1 MTIVDN
7 TLQVR
12 GSPVRWISWQRM
24 VETKLVITI
33 EMSSQ
38 VVGSLVVEHVLV
50 VTGCSPWADWTLA
63 EFLINVLLTTIST
76 ETARPPSNT
85 GGFSRGDNT
94 TPALLLS
101 ISLRISYILTLTT
114 SPRYLAHRTYFVTAS
129 LLQLM
134 SWHCCDIKVP
144 PLFLVGWEFPVTLLE
159 DYLRLNY
166 NLETNTISL
175 EIGLPSLLKRLVK
188 QNLSV
193 DWKCQ
198 ISLSQKLWVGFV
210 NKLCRIVC
218 GLWWITSSIKF
229 PLLSI
234 YTEVLSLPIMK

>member
-1 MTIVDN
+1 MINRPPSIEHPTVVFLSSPNMTIVDN
-7 TLQVR
+7 T
-12 GSPVRWISWQRM
+12 PVRWISWQRM

-101 ISLRISYILTLTT
+101 ISLRISYILTS
-114 SPRYLAHRTYFVTAS
+114 SPLVH
-129 LLQLM
+129 
-134 SWHCCDIKVP
+134 DI
-144 PLFLVGWEFPVTLLE
+144 
-159 DYLRLNY
+159 
-166 NLETNTISL
+166 
-175 EIGLPSLLKRLVK
+175 
-188 QNLSV
+188 
-193 DWKCQ
+193 
-198 ISLSQKLWVGFV
+198 
-210 NKLCRIVC
+210 
-218 GLWWITSSIKF
+218 
-229 PLLSI
+229 
-234 YTEVLSLPIMK
+234 